1 MTTKTVTI
9 TESDAATI
17 RAILNTHAEMQDR
30 RTLEG
35 EEIIS
40 RLKVE
45 SSDDEDAAEMIFELT
60 RAGNDLTEDSD
71 NLKRIA
77 DLFF

>member
-9 TESDAATI
+9 TESDAAQI
-17 RAILNTHAEMQDR
+17 KAILMTHAEMQDR

-35 EEIIS
+35 EEIIG
-40 RLKVE
+40 RLRIE
-45 SSDDEDAAEMIFELT
+45 SPNDEDACDMIDELLQ
-60 RAGNDLTEDSD
+60 AGNDLTEDSD

-77 DLFF
+77 RLF

>member
-1 MTTKTVTI
+1 MITKNVLLS
-9 TESDAATI
+9 EADAATVK
-17 RAILNTHAEMQDR
+17 AILMTHAEMQDR

-45 SSDDEDAAEMIFELT
+45 SPDDEDAVDMIADLMQ
-60 RAGNDLTEDSD
+60 AGNDLTEDSD

-77 DLFF
+77 HLF